1 MRPEL
6 EILIGHLPELT
17 LLELDSRSKDSR
29 SLIRVAYKWR
39 GCVDCGRAPWK
50 DGDEHVSLR
59 ELECDHLDPSI
70 KQFGRS
76 RTISSGY
83 DVGGG
88 GRDQTLWSYLT
99 EMIKTEPRCRPCHD
113 RYRTSREVTA
123 IQQSLFIGNGEAW
136 VLNGNGKTT

>member
-59 ELECDHLDPSI
+59 ELECDHLDASI
-70 KQFGRS
+70 KEYGGS
-76 RTISSGY
+76 NSLTGH
-83 DVGGG
+83 GGG
-88 GRDQTLWSYLT
+88 KYGRDQKLWSYLT
-99 EMIKTEPRCRPCHD
+99 EMLKTEPRCRPCHD

-136 VLNGNGKTT
+136 VLNGNGKPT